1 MEDLKIFG
9 WSEGVI
15 LDTFYVNNRGTVA
28 SFQGRMDRDL
38 PKFKDREEARAY
50 LHDIK

>member
-15 LDTFYVNNRGTVA
+15 LDTFYVNDRGTVA

-38 PKFKDREEARAY
+38 PKFKDRNAAKEY
-50 LHDIK
+50 LESL